1 MRLRVC
7 AGFLPDST
15 VQAYTGPMTE
25 NPVSPRSE
33 LAPRDASG
41 RLQPGAKLNPAGR
54 PVGSGGG
61 FRAVLQMV
69 VDIANRNQDLIRA
82 ALRKEAEEHPYRFAR
97 QFILPGI
104 PHKDRKAF
112 RERIRAA
119 EQAAY
124 EKAAAP
130 FSNESKSQ

>member
-1 MRLRVC
+1 MN
-7 AGFLPDST
+7 
-15 VQAYTGPMTE
+15 E
-25 NPVSPRSE
+25 NPDNSQQE
-33 LAPRDASG
+33 QAPRLPNG
-41 RLQPGAKLNPAGR
+41 QLMPGARLNPNGR

-69 VDIANRNQDLIRA
+69 IDIANRNQDLIRA
-82 ALRKEAEEHPYRFAR
+82 ALQEEARKSPAKFAR

-119 EQAAY
+119 EAAAY
-124 EKAAAP
+124 NKAAAP
-130 FSNESKSQ
+130 FSADSETSQP